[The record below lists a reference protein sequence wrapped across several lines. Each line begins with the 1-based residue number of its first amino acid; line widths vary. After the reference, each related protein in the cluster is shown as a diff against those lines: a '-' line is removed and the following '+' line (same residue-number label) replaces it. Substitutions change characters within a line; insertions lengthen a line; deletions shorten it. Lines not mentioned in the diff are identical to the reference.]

1 MSIIRP
7 CAVSLILF
15 ILIASNG
22 FAQSE
27 AGSLQP
33 NTSASTRSIQFAPE
47 LRPDVDRMLQQSAT
61 FREQYR
67 RIAEAESLIVGV
79 RTDVRLCETGFR
91 ARTKFNR
98 YRSGL
103 IVADVIIAPGAH
115 PGEWIAHEF
124 EHILEL
130 LGGRKLAQLAS
141 SRASDVWFSG
151 TDVIETDRA
160 IRAGR
165 TVRDELEESEKATGP
180 ARHTR

>member
-7 CAVSLILF
+7 CAVGLILF
-15 ILIASNG
+15 TLIAPNS
-22 FAQSE
+22 FARSE
-27 AGSLQP
+27 AGSQEP
-33 NTSASTRSIQFAPE
+33 NLSASTRSIQFAPD
-47 LRPDVDRMLQQSAT
+47 LRRDVDRMLQQSAT

-67 RIAEAESLIVGV
+67 RIAEAGSLIVGV

-103 IVADVIIAPGAH
+103 IVADVIIAPSAH

-130 LGGRKLAQLAS
+130 LGGRKLTQLAS
-141 SRASDVWFSG
+141 GNAIDVWFSG

-165 TVRDELEESEKATGP
+165 TVRDEVGQAEKVARP
-180 ARHTR
+180 AQNTR